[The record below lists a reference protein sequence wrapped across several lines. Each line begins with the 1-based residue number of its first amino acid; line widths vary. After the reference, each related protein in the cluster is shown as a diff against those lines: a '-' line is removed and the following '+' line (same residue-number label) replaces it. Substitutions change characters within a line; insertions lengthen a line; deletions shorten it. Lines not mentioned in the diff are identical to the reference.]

1 VTEPRANQRLV
12 DRFWRWCGIERP
24 PVVAVLRLEGA
35 IGRMGPWRGG
45 LTLPAL
51 AGAIERAFSLPRLKA
66 VALQVNSPGGS
77 PVQSGLIQ
85 RRIRALA
92 DEKKIPVVAFVEDV
106 AASGGYWIAL
116 GADEILAD
124 ENSIVG
130 SIGVLSAG
138 FGFQDL
144 LARAGVERR
153 VHTAG
158 TRKAMLDPFRPEQP
172 EDVAHLH
179 ALQQEMHESFKALV
193 RTHRAGKLAAPESEL
208 FEGAFWTGRKALSLG
223 LIDGIGDL
231 RETMRSRYGE
241 KVRLRVVGGA
251 PSWRRRLGLAAA
263 GEGLIGA
270 VEERMMWAR
279 YGL

>member
-1 VTEPRANQRLV
+1 MSEGPKIERPV

-45 LTLPAL
+45 LTLPGL
-51 AGAIERAFSLPRLKA
+51 AGAIERAFALPRLKA

-92 DEKKIPVVAFVEDV
+92 DEKKVPVVAFVEDV

-116 GADEILAD
+116 AADEILAD

-138 FGFQDL
+138 FGFQNL
-144 LARAGVERR
+144 IERAGIERR

-158 TRKAMLDPFRPEQP
+158 TRKAMLDPFRAEQA

-179 ALQQEMHESFKALV
+179 ALQGEMHESFKALV
-193 RTHRAGKLAAPESEL
+193 RARRGATLTAAEDEL

-231 RETMRSRYGE
+231 RETMRRRFGE
-241 KVRLRVVGGA
+241 KVKLRVVGGA

-270 VEERMMWAR
+270 VEERLMWMR